1 MHAVAGRPAGLDS
14 PPVGGVVRGTLLA
27 SRAMVRSQ
35 GRLVSALAACAA
47 AAGLALLFPPQGQ
60 GAASIGGDE
69 VDVASVADSATLFRA
84 VRRVNRPWTCSRR
97 VNLDLVKVT
106 IRTRREHAIYL
117 RPGCRGYIGR
127 IEVTTR
133 TQDGITVN
141 RGNGRRPAHDLVI
154 GGGYIRC
161 YDNVGG
167 HQDGIQVMDGL
178 RLTFRNLRIKC
189 GRVNERGTNSQ
200 FYISGNR
207 PYIPRKVLCIR
218 CILGTGAASPLFI
231 DLSVDSGA
239 RRTRVCRGDFGYAV
253 RVERRVAVRPVRER
267 LRILPRRHR
276 LC

>member
-1 MHAVAGRPAGLDS
+1 M
-14 PPVGGVVRGTLLA
+14 VG
-27 SRAMVRSQ
+27 SR

-47 AAGLALLFPPQGQ
+47 ALGLALLVPAQGH
-60 GAASIGGDE
+60 GATSIGGVK
-69 VDVASVADSATLFRA
+69 VDVANVAQSTTLFRA
-84 VRRVNRPWTCSRR
+84 IRRVNRPWTCRR
-97 VNLDLVKVT
+97 HVNLDLVKVT
-106 IRTRREHAIYL
+106 MRTRREHAIYL

-141 RGNGRRPAHDLVI
+141 RGDGRRPAHDLVI

-178 RLTFRNLRIKC
+178 RITFRHLRIKC
-189 GRVNERGTNSQ
+189 GDLHERGTNSQ
-200 FYISGNR
+200 FYVSGNR

-218 CILGTGAASPLFI
+218 CLLGTGAASPLFI

-253 RVERRVAVRPVRER
+253 RIERGVAVRPVHER
-267 LRILPRRHR
+267 LRILRRKHR

>member
-1 MHAVAGRPAGLDS
+1 M
-14 PPVGGVVRGTLLA
+14 VG
-27 SRAMVRSQ
+27 SRR
-35 GRLVSALAACAA
+35 RLVSALAVCAA
-47 AAGLALLFPPQGQ
+47 AAGLVLLFPPQGQ
-60 GAASIGGDE
+60 SAASIGGDQ
-69 VDVASVADSATLFRA
+69 VDVARVTQSATLFRA
-84 VRRVNRPWTCSRR
+84 VRRVNRSWTCRR
-97 VNLDLVKVT
+97 HVNLDLVKVT
-106 IRTRREHAIYL
+106 MKTRREHAIYL

-133 TQDGITVN
+133 TMDGITVN

-167 HQDGIQVMDGL
+167 HQDGVQVMDGL

-189 GRVNERGTNSQ
+189 GDPHERGTNSQ
-200 FYISGNR
+200 FYVSGNQ
-207 PYIPRKVLCIR
+207 PYVPRKVLCIG
-218 CILGTGAASPLFI
+218 CLLGTGAASPLFI

-253 RVERRVAVRPVRER
+253 RIERRVAVRPVHDR
-267 LRILPRRHR
+267 LTILSRRHR

>member
-1 MHAVAGRPAGLDS
+1 M
-14 PPVGGVVRGTLLA
+14 LA
-27 SRAMVRSQ
+27 SRAMVGSQ
-35 GRLVSALAACAA
+35 RRLASALAVCAGTV
-47 AAGLALLFPPQGQ
+47 GLVLLFAPEGQ
-60 GAASIGGDE
+60 GATSIGGDE
-69 VDVASVADSATLFRA
+69 VDAAGVAESATLFRA
-84 VRRVNRPWTCSRR
+84 VRRVNRPWTCRRR

-106 IRTRREHAIYL
+106 MRTRREHAIYL
-117 RPGCRGYIGR
+117 RPGCHGYIGR

-167 HQDGIQVMDGL
+167 HQDGVQVMDGL

-189 GRVNERGTNSQ
+189 GNPNERGTNSQ
-200 FYISGNR
+200 FYVSGNR
-207 PYIPRKVLCIR
+207 PYIPRRVLCVG
-218 CILGTGAASPLFI
+218 CLLGTGAASPLFI

-253 RVERRVAVRPVRER
+253 RIERSVAVRPVHEG
-267 LRILPRRHR
+267 LRILPRSHR